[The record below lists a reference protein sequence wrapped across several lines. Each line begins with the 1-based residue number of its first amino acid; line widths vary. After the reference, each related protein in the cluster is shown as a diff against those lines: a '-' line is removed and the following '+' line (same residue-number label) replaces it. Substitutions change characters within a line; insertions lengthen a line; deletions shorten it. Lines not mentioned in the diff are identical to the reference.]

1 VGSDF
6 EHDSETDTQVGSV
19 AGGGYTRAR
28 DIGDQDGGQ
37 EIDGKKAGA
46 QNISGQ
52 EIRDTEEGGQTQ
64 PGGSGKSAR
73 QRQRA

>member
-1 VGSDF
+1 VGSVF

-73 QRQRA
+73 QR

>member
-52 EIRDTEEGGQTQ
+52 EIRDTEEGGQT
-64 PGGSGKSAR
+64 
-73 QRQRA
+73 